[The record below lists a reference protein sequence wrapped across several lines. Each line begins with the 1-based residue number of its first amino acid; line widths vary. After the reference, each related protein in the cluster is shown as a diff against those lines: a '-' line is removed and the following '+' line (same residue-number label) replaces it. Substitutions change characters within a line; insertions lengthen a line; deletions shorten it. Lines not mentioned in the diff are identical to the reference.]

1 MAHSFPLSWQRT
13 LFVFVF
19 LFGCS
24 FVCYADESSP
34 TWELGVAL
42 GGQVLRDYRGSSES
56 QVQVYPIPFL
66 VYRGDFFK
74 VDRNGVRGEFLSNDR
89 VQFNLSG
96 ETALN
101 GSSDDNELRQGM
113 PELESAFELGPS
125 VNINLSGDDFS
136 RGWQLRLPL
145 RAVITAGES
154 GIHSRGY
161 NFNPRFTYTKPD
173 LFGGWRGRI
182 NIGGLFGSKRYHD
195 YYYRVDEQY
204 VTPTRASYD
213 ANGGFSGYYFK
224 TSLSR
229 RKGDFWYAA
238 SFRYDNLSGAS
249 FEDSPLVETKDYF
262 AISFIVA
269 WLGWQS
275 R

>member
-1 MAHSFPLSWQRT
+1 MTYRFSSHWHYVF
-13 LFVFVF
+13 FV
-19 LFGCS
+19 LLS
-24 FVCYADESSP
+24 FVSLSGTCHAASKSP
-34 TWELGVAL
+34 AWELGVAL
-42 GGQVLRDYRGSSES
+42 GGQALRDYRGSSES

-74 VDRNGVRGEFLSNDR
+74 IDRNGVRGEFLSNDR

-173 LFGGWRGRI
+173 FFGDWRGRV

-195 YYYRVDEQY
+195 YYYSVDEQY
-204 VTPTRASYD
+204 VTPFRASYE
-213 ANGGFSGYYFK
+213 ASGGFSGYYFK

-229 RKGDFWYAA
+229 RKDDFWYAA

-249 FEDSPLVETKDYF
+249 FEDSPVVETKDYF
-262 AISFIVA
+262 SISFIVA

-275 R
+275 K